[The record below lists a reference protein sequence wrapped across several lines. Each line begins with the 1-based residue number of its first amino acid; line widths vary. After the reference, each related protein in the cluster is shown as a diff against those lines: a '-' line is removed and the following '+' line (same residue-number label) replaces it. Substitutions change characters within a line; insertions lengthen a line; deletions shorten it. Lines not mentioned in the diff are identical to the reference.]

1 MSQATPRGSHQEV
14 MQPVWVIPKT
24 VEVVQGR
31 HPRWLVT
38 PQACAIR
45 VQVPLQRP
53 GPYCQAG
60 AVGGA
65 VPIAPGREP
74 SVLVIEPPIDG
85 MGGAV
90 GLRTLRGRG
99 AVSPTATPL

>member
-1 MSQATPRGSHQEV
+1 MP
-14 MQPVWVIPKT
+14 PVGVIPKT